1 MSAIPTC
8 SLVIP
13 VFNEE
18 EVLPELYR
26 RVTQVM
32 AAAETSYELVLIDD
46 GSSDKTWEI
55 MQRLR
60 ASDERVSLVRLS
72 RNFGHQIALTAGL
85 EHARGETVVVLDADL
100 QDPPELIP
108 RMLEL
113 WREGHDVVY
122 GVRTRREGEG
132 IFKRSTAAV
141 FYRLIGRLTSVHI
154 PADTG
159 DFRLMSRPVV
169 EALKRVRERNRFV
182 RGLVAWVG
190 FRQVG
195 LPYERAHRAAGET
208 KYPFSKM
215 LRFAVDAIISFSI
228 LPLRLATGFGFLVS
242 FFSFAYAAHAVYL
255 KVVTG
260 ESLPGWASL
269 MVGIAFLGG
278 VQLLCLGI
286 VGEYLGR
293 IYDEVKARPLY
304 LLQDFQSGPMAKEA
318 ARGAPADRTTAA

>member
-1 MSAIPTC
+1 MSALPTC
-8 SLVIP
+8 SIVVP

-26 RVTQVM
+26 RVSQVM
-32 AAAETSYELVLIDD
+32 ATTEDSYELVLIDD

-55 MQRLR
+55 MQGLR

-85 EHARGETVVVLDADL
+85 EQARGQAVVVLDADL

-113 WREGHDVVY
+113 WRQGNDVVY

-132 IFKRSTAAV
+132 LFKRGTAAL
-141 FYRLIGRLTSVHI
+141 FYRLIRRLTAVDI

-169 EALKRVRERNRFV
+169 DALERVRERNRFV
-182 RGLVAWVG
+182 RGLVAWLG

-195 LPYERAHRAAGET
+195 LPYERANRAAGET

-242 FFSFAYAAHAVYL
+242 LFSFAYAVHAVYL
-255 KVVTG
+255 KVITG

-269 MVGIAFLGG
+269 MVAITFLGG

-304 LLQDFQSGPMAKEA
+304 LLQDIQVGSNAKEA
-318 ARGAPADRTTAA
+318 AHGSQTDRTTAA

>member
-32 AAAETSYELVLIDD
+32 VAAETSYELVLIDD

-122 GVRTRREGEG
+122 GLRTRREGEG
-132 IFKRSTAAV
+132 LFKRSTAAI

-190 FRQVG
+190 FRQVA

-304 LLQDFQSGPMAKEA
+304 LLQDFQSGPRAKEA
-318 ARGAPADRTTAA
+318 AHGAPADRTTAA